1 MEGLQDQLVGRE
13 RELEIISRFLAA
25 RESLPAAL
33 LIEAA
38 GVGKTTLWREAVAR
52 AETAGYRVLTC
63 RPVGT
68 EVHLLFGALT
78 DLLSDHI
85 ADALPELPAPQRRAI
100 EVVLLLEEDRGRPA
114 EPRTVAAGVLGLLR
128 ELVRN
133 EPILLAIDDTQWLD
147 PASAMVLEYALRRL
161 GAEQVAILASWQI
174 DPLSDG
180 TPTERRGLDLGRAFE
195 RPPVRVTLG
204 PLSVGAIHRVLR
216 MRTGEAVPRQL
227 LRRIHEASGGNPFY
241 ALEIAR
247 AMDGDLHGW
256 TSGEPLALTAS
267 LNDLLVRRF
276 AGLATDTRAALF
288 VAAAASS
295 PTADLVGTVMGTAP
309 EPILQPALD
318 AAIVRVDSSRIEF
331 THPLL
336 AAAAYSL
343 QGSAERRT
351 WHARLAEAVSEP
363 EARARHLAL
372 ATPGPDPKVAEILH
386 AAGQHARSRGAP
398 AAAGELFAEAIHRL
412 PVGELERRAAWTVE
426 AAPVLRHAGDTQ
438 LARALVEVVIDE
450 LPAGPLRSDAL
461 LALSRLVEGD
471 AGGDTLEMALIERAL
486 EEAGDDPA
494 RRAAALLSREMW
506 ERHQD
511 RLAEAL
517 ALAREALVLAERTTD
532 DVLLAGALTRTA
544 DLEVL
549 MGLASDPVTRIRT
562 GARGWPASPSRREGG
577 LSPGHACRVP
587 GARRPDRRGALAAA
601 WRTRACDRSM
611 ATKQASKSCACS

>member
-1 MEGLQDQLVGRE
+1 M
-13 RELEIISRFLAA
+13 SA
-25 RESLPAAL
+25 RPRC
-33 LIEAA
+33 
-38 GVGKTTLWREAVAR
+38 GVKQSPGPRS
-52 AETAGYRVLTC
+52 AGYHVLTC

-78 DLLSDHI
+78 DLLADHI
-85 ADALPELPAPQRRAI
+85 GGALPELPTPQRRAI
-100 EVVLLLEEDRGRPA
+100 EVVLLLDEDRGRPA
-114 EPRTVAAGVLGLLR
+114 EPRTVAAGVLGLIR
-128 ELVRN
+128 ELVRDD
-133 EPILLAIDDTQWLD
+133 PILLAIDDTQWLD

-161 GAEQVAILASWQI
+161 GAEQVAILASWRF
-174 DPLSDG
+174 DPLLDSI
-180 TPTERRGLDLGRAFE
+180 PTERRGLDLGRAFE
-195 RPPVRVTLG
+195 RPPVRVMLG
-204 PLSVGAIHRVLR
+204 PLSVGAIHQILR
-216 MRTGEAVPRQL
+216 MRTGEAVPRPL

-247 AMDGDLHGW
+247 AMEGGLQDW

-276 AGLATDTRAALF
+276 AGLGKDTRAALF

-295 PTADLVGTVMGTAP
+295 PTADLVGTVMGIAP
-309 EPILQPALD
+309 DPILQPALD

-336 AAAAYSL
+336 AAVAYSL
-343 QGSAERRT
+343 QGSAERGT

-386 AAGQHARSRGAP
+386 SAGQHARSRGAP

-412 PVGELERRAAWTVE
+412 PVSELERRAAWTVE
-426 AAPVLRHAGDTQ
+426 AAPVLRQAGDTQ
-438 LARALVEVVIDE
+438 LARALIEVVIDE
-450 LPAGPLRSDAL
+450 LPSGPLRSDAL

-471 AGGDTLEMALIERAL
+471 AGGDTLEMTLIERAL
-486 EEAGDDPA
+486 GEAGDDPA

-517 ALAREALVLAERTTD
+517 LLAREALVLAERTTD
-532 DVLLAGALTRTA
+532 DVLLAGALTRNA

-549 MGLASDPVTRIRT
+549 MGLASDPVTQFERALEAGRHLHLDAKEDSAPAMLAVCLVRAGRIKRS
-562 GARGWPASPSRREGG
+562 A
-577 LSPGHACRVP
+577 LSAP
-587 GARRPDRRGALAAA
+587 
-601 WRTRACDRSM
+601 WRTRACNRSWR
-611 ATKQASKSCACS
+611 